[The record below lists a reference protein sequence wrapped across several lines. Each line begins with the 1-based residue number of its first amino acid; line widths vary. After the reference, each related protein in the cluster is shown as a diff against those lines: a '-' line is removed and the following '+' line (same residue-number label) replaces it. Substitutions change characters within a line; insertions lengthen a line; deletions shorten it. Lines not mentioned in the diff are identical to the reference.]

1 MRRVGKI
8 ATTLSIALIAGL
20 SVSTWTSEASAKQS
34 KRDAA
39 MAKCIQRA
47 ERQYPRNDGTQRQQR
62 TAVYKDCMV
71 SAGVHP

>member
-8 ATTLSIALIAGL
+8 AKVVSIALIAGL
-20 SVSTWTSEASAKQS
+20 SASAWTSQVSARET